1 MKLIRISA
9 LVLTGAVAVALT
21 ACEPKEDSASSSGD
35 KSSEA
40 SDQGGKDEDKDKDDE
55 AGSGSSDSK
64 DKLAGDVTTVT
75 LTKSGGF
82 AGNEETLEIDGD
94 GKWSYVKAKMATKKG
109 DLSSKELKQLLDLA
123 GTKAIT
129 DTDKKSDKQCNDMP
143 TFQLKVELSE
153 GKPVEMKTDECGV
166 APNEEFDNLIELL
179 SDATPI

>member
-40 SDQGGKDEDKDKDDE
+40 SDQGGKDEDKE
-55 AGSGSSDSK
+55 ESGSGSSSSK

-82 AGNEETLEIDGD
+82 AGNEETLEIDAE

-109 DLSSKELKQLLDLA
+109 DLSSKELKQLIDLA
-123 GTKAIT
+123 GTKGIT
-129 DTDKKSDKQCNDMP
+129 DTNKKSDKQCNDMP

-179 SDATPI
+179 TDATPI